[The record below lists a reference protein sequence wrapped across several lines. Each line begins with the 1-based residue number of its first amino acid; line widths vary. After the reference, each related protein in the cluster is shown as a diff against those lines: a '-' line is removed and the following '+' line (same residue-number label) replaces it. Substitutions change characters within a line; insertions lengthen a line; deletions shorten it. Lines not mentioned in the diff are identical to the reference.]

1 MSEREE
7 KLIEK
12 IIKMQKAQNLLNLDE
27 QIEKYKKEIKDSN
40 RIIEKTESEISKLST
55 QLKYLKN
62 KNENIYSENEK
73 NIANKKEELDA
84 ILRTNKAKKTQLEY
98 LKKSI
103 ENFKNQDYI
112 LELMKYWNPQTMFK
126 YIQLY
131 DKKHE

>member
-12 IIKMQKAQNLLNLDE
+12 IIKMQKAQNLLNLDD
-27 QIEKYKKEIKDSN
+27 QIENYKKEIKDSN

>member
-1 MSEREE
+1 
-7 KLIEK
+7 
-12 IIKMQKAQNLLNLDE
+12 MQKAQNLLNLDD

-62 KNENIYSENEK
+62 KKENIYSENEK

>member
-12 IIKMQKAQNLLNLDE
+12 IIKMQKAQNLLNLDD
-27 QIEKYKKEIKDSN
+27 QIENYKKEIKDSN

-98 LKKSI
+98 LKKSN

>member
-98 LKKSI
+98 LNKSI

>member
-12 IIKMQKAQNLLNLDE
+12 IIKMQKAQNLLNLDD

>member
-12 IIKMQKAQNLLNLDE
+12 IIKMQKAQNLLNLDD

-126 YIQLY
+126 YIQLC

>member
-12 IIKMQKAQNLLNLDE
+12 IIKMQKAQNLLNLDD

-98 LKKSI
+98 LNKSI

>member
-12 IIKMQKAQNLLNLDE
+12 IIKMQKEQNLLNLDD

>member
-12 IIKMQKAQNLLNLDE
+12 IIKMQKAQNLLNLDD
-27 QIEKYKKEIKDSN
+27 QIENYKKEIKDSN

-84 ILRTNKAKKTQLEY
+84 ILRTNKAKKIQLEY